1 LNHSEAGR
9 YGGNMAHIISVINQK
24 GGVGKTT
31 TVINLASALTRLGYP
46 VLVVDMDPQANASKT
61 LGLQHPHDVLW
72 TTAKLLS
79 DKSGTVHSSPWYD
92 TVEEDITLIYGHIS
106 LTKVE
111 RLMMSMAMPGLVLR
125 ARIEQMALGN
135 DQIVLIDCPPSL
147 SVLTVNA
154 LVASHSC
161 IVPLESGSK
170 YSLDGYEDLE
180 ELIRDVKVVNTNLD
194 VLGFL
199 VNRHDGRKKI
209 HQAMSDV
216 IRRRF
221 GAKVFSTSI
230 TPSVKIEE
238 TAAIQK
244 TIFQHDRKSTAAR
257 DFMELGREV
266 LSRLSLEP
274 VAKVKEEFTPES
286 DADMRAE
293 ATYGDGQQEE

>member
-1 LNHSEAGR
+1 MPHVV
-9 YGGNMAHIISVINQK
+9 SVINQK

-31 TVINLASALTRLGYP
+31 TVINLSASLARLGYP

-61 LGLQHPHDVLW
+61 LGRQHPHDVLW

-79 DKSGTVHSSPWYD
+79 DKSETSPPSPWYE
-92 TVEEDITLIYGHIS
+92 TVEEDVTLIYGHIS

-111 RLMMSMAMPGLVLR
+111 RLMMSMAMPGLILR
-125 ARIEQMALGN
+125 SKLERMALGE

-147 SVLTVNA
+147 SMLTVNA
-154 LVASHSC
+154 LVASEAC

-180 ELIRDVKVVNTNLD
+180 ELIRDVKLVNTNLD
-194 VLGFL
+194 ILGFL
-199 VNRHDGRKKI
+199 VNRFDGRKKI

-221 GAKVFSTSI
+221 VDKVFTTTV

-238 TAAIQK
+238 TAAIKK
-244 TIFQHDRKSTAAR
+244 TIFQHDRKSTGAR
-257 DFMELGREV
+257 DFMDLGREV
-266 LSRLSLEP
+266 LARLGL
-274 VAKVKEEFTPES
+274 VATKNLQEESEGGGEGQVLTEAS
-286 DADMRAE
+286 DARFE
-293 ATYGDGQQEE
+293 

>member
-1 LNHSEAGR
+1 MPHVV
-9 YGGNMAHIISVINQK
+9 SVINQK

-31 TVINLASALTRLGYP
+31 TVINLSASLARLGYP

-61 LGLQHPHDVLW
+61 LGRQHPHDVLW

-79 DKSGTVHSSPWYD
+79 DKSESSPPSPWYE
-92 TVEEDITLIYGHIS
+92 TIEDEVTLIYGHIS

-111 RLMMSMAMPGLVLR
+111 RLMMSMAMPGLILR
-125 ARIEQMALGN
+125 SKIERMALGD

-147 SVLTVNA
+147 SMLTVNA
-154 LVASHSC
+154 LVASESC

-180 ELIRDVKVVNTNLD
+180 ELIRDVKLVNTKLD
-194 VLGFL
+194 ILGFL
-199 VNRHDGRKKI
+199 VNRFDGRKKI

-221 GAKVFSTSI
+221 ADKVFTTTV

-238 TAAIQK
+238 TPTIKK
-244 TIFQHDRKSTAAR
+244 TIFQHDRKSTGAR

-266 LSRLSLEP
+266 LSRMRLAPMKNLRDE
-274 VAKVKEEFTPES
+274 AES
-286 DADMRAE
+286 AAEIHNVMEADDARFE
-293 ATYGDGQQEE
+293 

>member
-1 LNHSEAGR
+1 
-9 YGGNMAHIISVINQK
+9 MAHVISIINQK

-31 TVINLASALTRLGYP
+31 TVINLSASLARLGYP

-61 LGLQHPHDVLW
+61 LGRQHPHEVLW

-79 DKSGTVHSSPWYD
+79 DKTDGSPPSPWYD
-92 TVEEDITLIYGHIS
+92 TIEDDVTLIYGHIS

-111 RLMMSMAMPGLVLR
+111 RLMMSMAMPGLILR
-125 ARIEQMALGN
+125 SKLERMALGS
-135 DQIVLIDCPPSL
+135 DQVVLIDCPPSL
-147 SVLTVNA
+147 SMLTVNA
-154 LVASHSC
+154 LVASESC

-180 ELIRDVKVVNTNLD
+180 ELIRDVKLVNTELD
-194 VLGFL
+194 ILGFL
-199 VNRHDGRKKI
+199 VNRFDGRKKI

-221 GAKVFSTSI
+221 ADKVFATTV

-238 TAAIQK
+238 TPTIKK
-244 TIFQHDRKSTAAR
+244 TIFQHDRKSTGAR

-266 LSRLSLEP
+266 LSRLGLIPLKNLRDE
-274 VAKVKEEFTPES
+274 VENGVEGQVFTEAG
-286 DADMRAE
+286 DARAE
-293 ATYGDGQQEE
+293 